1 MSLITIANDILTVE
15 VNTTGAV
22 LSGIRMNG
30 IEYLWQ
36 GSPDFWRKKD
46 ANLFPYVG
54 RLTDGHY
61 LYKGSYYELGLH
73 GFATGSEFTVTEKTD
88 TMVQLTL
95 RENEETLK
103 SFPFAFVLHYRYHV
117 EGNKVFKT
125 TVVENPGD
133 QTLHFGL
140 GGHPGFQ
147 VPLNGEGDFTDW
159 YLEFPEV
166 SHPQRVLFN
175 TTSYRMSGE
184 VIPYE
189 LEGGR
194 RIHLRHDLFDTD
206 AVVLQGMPRSVK
218 LASEKSR
225 HSVTVDFPGM
235 AHVGF
240 WHTTCKPAPFV
251 CVEPWVSLPS
261 RHDRVE
267 DIETQPHIIHLTAG
281 DTYENVMTITVE

>member
-1 MSLITIANDILTVE
+1 MSLITIANDVLTVE

-22 LSGIRMNG
+22 LSSIVKDGV
-30 IEYLWQ
+30 EYLWQ
-36 GSPDFWRKKD
+36 SSPDFWRRKD

-61 LYKGSYYELGLH
+61 LYKGQYYELGIH
-73 GFATGSEFTVTEKTD
+73 GFATASEFEVTELTA
-88 TMVQLTL
+88 TSVQLTL
-95 RENEETLK
+95 KDSEQTRK
-103 SFPFAFVLHYRYHV
+103 SFPFAFVLHFRYHL
-117 EGNKVFKT
+117 EGNRVIKT
-125 TVVENPGD
+125 TLVENIND
-133 QTLHFGL
+133 HEMCFGL
-140 GGHPGFQ
+140 GGHPGFN
-147 VPLNGEGDFTDW
+147 VPLNGEGEFTDW
-159 YLEFPEV
+159 YMEFPEAC
-166 SHPQRVLFN
+166 SPERVLFN

-184 VIPYE
+184 VVPYE

-218 LASEKSR
+218 LASDKSKR
-225 HSVTVDFPGM
+225 SVTVDFPGM
-235 AHVGF
+235 PFVGF

-267 DIETQPHIIHLTAG
+267 DLETQPNIVHLPTG
-281 DTYENVMTITVE
+281 ETYENVMTVTIE